1 VYAGENLLTSLF
13 ISYPIDNEE
22 KDEFMKTA
30 FAGTSLLWAYN
41 IINSRAGAAK
51 ADIWRY
57 AVLWAYGGAYI
68 DDDR

>member
-1 VYAGENLLTSLF
+1 MNTV
-13 ISYPIDNEE
+13 
-22 KDEFMKTA
+22 
-30 FAGTSLLWAYN
+30 FAGTSLLWAYH
-41 IINSRAGAAK
+41 IINNRAGAAK